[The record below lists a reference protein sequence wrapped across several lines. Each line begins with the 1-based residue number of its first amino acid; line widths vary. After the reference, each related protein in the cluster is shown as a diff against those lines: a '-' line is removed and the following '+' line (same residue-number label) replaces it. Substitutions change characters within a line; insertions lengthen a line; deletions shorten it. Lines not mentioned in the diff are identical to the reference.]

1 MNKLKAIGGIIALLV
16 LGFLAFAACTGFGIL
31 IGFIFTIFPLWGIVL
46 GTLTGSLGV
55 FLYLIGEKE

>member
-1 MNKLKAIGGIIALLV
+1 MNKLKAIGGIIELLV

-55 FLYLIGEKE
+55 FLYLIGEKK